1 MGKPLRILI
10 IDDSHKDALLLVRAL
25 VKVGYTPDFERVD
38 SMDSLREMVSEQSWD
53 LVLCDSRMPTLSAE
67 AALALWQQ
75 DGSDAPFI
83 MVSGA
88 IDYEQAVALLKAGAQ
103 DFIRKDNLARLGP
116 AIERELR
123 EKEQREMRQQAE
135 KALRSSEDRYV
146 RLFKAAEVSIW
157 DMDLSKLFDFLQ
169 TLRKTG
175 ITDLRQHLTMNPG
188 IVRELILTMKVNDA
202 NDAALRMFG
211 ANSREQLQQAIPL
224 IFGNPAVDV
233 IDLLCAIWGGADAF
247 RAEAQLHTVD
257 GSEMSVIL
265 SLPISKT
272 EEAFGSVPISILDIT
287 ERRQAEQRLR
297 ESEARLNYLA
307 YHDALTDL
315 PNRLLFQDRLQHSM
329 SKAHRTAQQVA
340 ILFLDL
346 DRFKKINDSLG
357 HEVGDGLLQVV
368 AQRLRNCMRHSDT
381 VARLGGDEFVVIM
394 EQFKNI
400 KEVVLVARKILQTL
414 SIPTSIR
421 HHELSVTTSIGI
433 SLYPE
438 DSEDVEGLMRCADMA
453 MYRAK
458 EHDRESYQF
467 YTPEMSHGA
476 VELLL
481 LEGDLRKAMAQNE
494 LVIHY
499 QPQFDLV
506 NRRLIGIE
514 ALLRWQ
520 HPRRGLIT
528 PAEFVPL
535 AEETGLIVPIGEW
548 VLRTACAQN
557 KAWQE
562 AGYSP
567 FKVAVNLSGLQF
579 GQKSLVRTVD
589 RVLSESGLE
598 PKYLELEL
606 TETTVMNDAEAA
618 IAALKALGQ
627 MEVTLAIDDFGTG
640 YSSLSYLKRFPIHK
654 LKIDRSFVRECTVNV
669 NDAAIIS
676 SIIALAHGMNFEVI
690 AEGVETA
697 EQLRFL
703 RQQGSD
709 GGQGYLYSRPLSVGS
724 FEKFLNPLPGNFHRP
739 SGGRFSQN

>member
-1 MGKPLRILI
+1 MEKALRVLI
-10 IDDSHKDALLLVRAL
+10 IDDSHKDSLLLVRTL
-25 VKVGYTPDFERVD
+25 VKVGYTPEYERVD
-38 SMDSLREMVSEQSWD
+38 SIDSLQAMVSEQCWD
-53 LVLCDSRMPTLSAE
+53 LALCDSRMPTLSSE
-67 AALALWQQ
+67 TALKIWQQ
-75 DGSDAPFI
+75 NGTDAPFI

-88 IDYEQAVALLKAGAQ
+88 IDDEQAVAMLKAGAH
-103 DFIRKDNLARLGP
+103 DFVRKDKLARLGP

-123 EKEQREMRQQAE
+123 EKIRRQKHRQAQI
-135 KALRSSEDRYV
+135 ALRKSEDRYA
-146 RLFKAAEVSIW
+146 RLFKAAEVSIL
-157 DMDLSKLFDFLQ
+157 DMDLSKLLEFLK
-169 TLRKTG
+169 THRKTG
-175 ITDLRQHLTMNPG
+175 ITDFRQYLMMNRE
-188 IVRELILTMKVNDA
+188 IVKDCLLAMKINDA

-211 ANSREQLQQAIPL
+211 ANSKAQLQQSIPL
-224 IFGNPAVDV
+224 VFGNPAVEV
-233 IDLLCAIWGGADAF
+233 IDLLCAIWDDAEVY
-247 RAEAQLHTVD
+247 RAEVQLQTVD
-257 GSEMSVIL
+257 GSELSVIL

-272 EEAFGSVPISILDIT
+272 EDAYKSVPISLLDIT
-287 ERRQAEQRLR
+287 ERKHAEQRLR

-329 SKAHRTAQQVA
+329 SKARRCAQQVA

-357 HEVGDGLLQVV
+357 HEVGDSLLKVV
-368 AQRLRNCMRHSDT
+368 AHRLRNCMRHSDT
-381 VARLGGDEFVVIM
+381 VARLGGDEFVVIV
-394 EQFKNI
+394 EQFRQM
-400 KEVVLVARKILQTL
+400 KEVLLVARKILQTL
-414 SIPTSIR
+414 SIPTTIR
-421 HHELSVTTSIGI
+421 NHELSVTASIGI
-433 SLYPE
+433 SLYPD
-438 DSEDVEGLMRCADMA
+438 DSDDVEGLMRCADMA

-458 EHDRESYQF
+458 ENDRENYQF
-467 YTPEMSHGA
+467 YTPEMSQGA
-476 VELLL
+476 VEMLL

-494 LVIHY
+494 LVVHY

-514 ALLRWQ
+514 ALIRWQ

-528 PAEFVPL
+528 PADFVPL

-557 KAWQE
+557 KAWQQ
-562 AGYSP
+562 AGYTP

-579 GQKSLVRTVD
+579 GQKSLVSTVD
-589 RVLSESGLE
+589 KVLSESGLD

-606 TETTVMNDAEAA
+606 TETVVMNDAEAA
-618 IAALKALGQ
+618 IAALEALGD
-627 MEVTLAIDDFGTG
+627 MNVTLAIDDFGTG
-640 YSSLSYLKRFPIHK
+640 YSSLSYLKRFPIHR

-709 GGQGYLYSRPLSVGS
+709 GGQGYLYCPPLPVWS
-724 FEKFLNPLPGNFHRP
+724 FEKFLNPLCSSLH
-739 SGGRFSQN
+739 

>member
-1 MGKPLRILI
+1 M
-10 IDDSHKDALLLVRAL
+10 
-25 VKVGYTPDFERVD
+25 
-38 SMDSLREMVSEQSWD
+38 
-53 LVLCDSRMPTLSAE
+53 
-67 AALALWQQ
+67 
-75 DGSDAPFI
+75 
-83 MVSGA
+83 
-88 IDYEQAVALLKAGAQ
+88 LKAGAQ
-103 DFIRKDNLARLGP
+103 DFVRKDNLARLGP

-123 EKEQREMRQQAE
+123 EKLQRQKGRQAE
-135 KALRSSEDRYV
+135 IALRESEDRYA
-146 RLFKAAEVSIW
+146 RLFKAAEVSIL
-157 DMDLSKLFDFLQ
+157 DMDLSKLVGVLE
-169 TLRKTG
+169 TLRKAGT
-175 ITDLRQHLTMNPG
+175 TDLKQHLLMNHG
-188 IVRELILTMKVNDA
+188 IVKQCMLAMRINDA

-211 ANSREQLQQAIPL
+211 VDSKEHLQQSIST
-224 IFGNPAVDV
+224 IFGNPAVEV
-233 IDLLCAIWGGADAF
+233 IELLCAIWHGAEVF
-247 RAEAQLHTVD
+247 RAEAQLQTVD
-257 GSEMSVIL
+257 GSELSVIL

-272 EEAFGSVPISILDIT
+272 TGTFRSVPISLLDIT
-287 ERRQAEQRLR
+287 ERRQMEQRLR

-329 SKAHRTAQQVA
+329 SKARRFAQQVA

-368 AQRLRNCMRHSDT
+368 ANRLRKCMRHSDT

-394 EQFKNI
+394 EQFRHM
-400 KEVVLVARKILQTL
+400 KEVLLVARKILQTL
-414 SIPTSIR
+414 SLPTTIKN
-421 HHELSVTTSIGI
+421 HELSVTASIGI
-433 SLYPE
+433 SLYPD

-458 EHDRESYQF
+458 ENDRENYQF
-467 YTPEMSHGA
+467 YTPEMSQGA
-476 VELLL
+476 VEMLI

-494 LVIHY
+494 LVVHY

-520 HPRRGLIT
+520 HPRRGLLT
-528 PAEFVPL
+528 PADFVPL

-557 KAWQE
+557 KAWQQ

-567 FKVAVNLSGLQF
+567 FKVAVNLSSLQF
-579 GQKSLVRTVD
+579 GQKNLVHTVNK
-589 RVLSESGLE
+589 VLSESGLD

-606 TETTVMNDAEAA
+606 TETVVMNDAEAA
-618 IAALKALGQ
+618 IAALEALGE
-627 MEVTLAIDDFGTG
+627 MNVTLAIDDFGTG
-640 YSSLSYLKRFPIHK
+640 YSSLSYLKRFPIHR
-654 LKIDRSFVRECTVNV
+654 LKIDRSFVRECTFNV

-690 AEGVETA
+690 AEGVETT
-697 EQLRFL
+697 EQLHFL

-709 GGQGYLYSRPLSVGS
+709 GGQGYLYCPPLPVWS
-724 FEKFLNPLPGNFHRP
+724 FEKFLNPLCTNFH
-739 SGGRFSQN
+739 